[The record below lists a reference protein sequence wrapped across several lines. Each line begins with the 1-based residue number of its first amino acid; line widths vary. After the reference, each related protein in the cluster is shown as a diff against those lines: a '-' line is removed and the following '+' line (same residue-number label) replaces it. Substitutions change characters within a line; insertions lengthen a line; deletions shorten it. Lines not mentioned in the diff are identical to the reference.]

1 LLRDRVLAD
10 FSELWP
16 QKFTN
21 VTNGVTPRRFMQLA
35 NPGLADLITA
45 TIGEGWLHDL
55 NQLKYLEPWADD
67 PEFRAAWQRI
77 KQQNKHA
84 LADQIRERTG
94 VVVNP
99 HAMFDVMVKRLHEYK
114 RQLLKVLHAITVYNR
129 IKAEPHLD
137 VVPRVV
143 YFGAKAA
150 PGYQMAKLIIKLIN
164 AVAVVVNNDPDV
176 HDKLKIVFPP
186 NFNVTLAERIYPA
199 ADLSEQISLAGKE
212 ASGTGNMKFALNGAV
227 TIGTLDG
234 ANIEIRDL
242 VGPDNFFL
250 FGLTEEQ
257 VTATQAAYTPRQRYE
272 QNAVL
277 KQVLDQ
283 IAAGV
288 FSPHEPDLFRPIVDG
303 LLNHDPYM
311 LLADYQGYVDQ
322 QDQVGQVY
330 RDVERWTRMSIL
342 NTARCGYFSSDRSV
356 HDYATQIWQVNP
368 VDVAAWRQAQ
378 TTRRE
383 RYARRMAEA
392 LGAAEAAGITLTDA
406 EWELLTAAPVTI
418 SSAMMTVTD
427 SGLIGTV
434 LEDGAVAR
442 APAMTARRYGAN
454 PLVTAVLV
462 RMKEQMK
469 AHGAGVRQHQDGL
482 QGRQEI
488 NETLQRCTAIADVL
502 EHKIAVAQAEEFKR
516 WLVAIGEQVA
526 QAAMEGGFVGIGGQ
540 AGNNGEAAALDAIRT
555 ALRVKA

>member
-1 LLRDRVLAD
+1 
-10 FSELWP
+10 
-16 QKFTN
+16 
-21 VTNGVTPRRFMQLA
+21 
-35 NPGLADLITA
+35 
-45 TIGEGWLHDL
+45 
-55 NQLKYLEPWADD
+55 
-67 PEFRAAWQRI
+67 
-77 KQQNKHA
+77 
-84 LADQIRERTG
+84 
-94 VVVNP
+94 
-99 HAMFDVMVKRLHEYK
+99 
-114 RQLLKVLHAITVYNR
+114 
-129 IKAEPHLD
+129 
-137 VVPRVV
+137 
-143 YFGAKAA
+143 
-150 PGYQMAKLIIKLIN
+150 
-164 AVAVVVNNDPDV
+164 
-176 HDKLKIVFPP
+176 
-186 NFNVTLAERIYPA
+186 
-199 ADLSEQISLAGKE
+199 
-212 ASGTGNMKFALNGAV
+212 
-227 TIGTLDG
+227 
-234 ANIEIRDL
+234 
-242 VGPDNFFL
+242 
-250 FGLTEEQ
+250 
-257 VTATQAAYTPRQRYE
+257 
-272 QNAVL
+272 
-277 KQVLDQ
+277 
-283 IAAGV
+283 
-288 FSPHEPDLFRPIVDG
+288 
-303 LLNHDPYM
+303 M

-322 QDQVGQVY
+322 QDQVEQVY
-330 RDVERWTRMSIL
+330 RDRERWTRMSIL

-540 AGNNGEAAALDAIRT
+540 AGTNGEAAALDAIRT